1 MISVLDYGMGNIG
14 SITNMFKWIGVD
26 SKVCDNLSSLE
37 SAQKLVLPGV
47 GAFDHAMSRI
57 IDLGMLETLNHKAL
71 VEEIPILGICLG
83 MQLITRGSEEGKMK
97 GLGWIPAEVRSLP
110 KSIGLKIPH
119 MGWNAAS
126 TCMKS
131 DLTDGFSEKTRF
143 YFVHSYAVFCDDPE
157 TSIFKTSYGV
167 DFDSGIQR
175 GKIFGVQFH
184 PEKSH
189 RYGAKLLR
197 NFANL

>member
-119 MGWNAAS
+119 MGWNVAS

-131 DLTDGFSEKTRF
+131 DLTDGFSEKPDSILSIPMQF
-143 YFVHSYAVFCDDPE
+143 FAMILKLVFLRQV
-157 TSIFKTSYGV
+157 TVLTL
-167 DFDSGIQR
+167 IQEFR
-175 GKIFGVQFH
+175 EV
-184 PEKSH
+184 KSSAYSFTQ
-189 RYGAKLLR
+189 RKVIDMVPS
-197 NFANL
+197 F

>member
-1 MISVLDYGMGNIG
+1 MGNIG

-83 MQLITRGSEEGKMK
+83 MQLITRGSEEGKNEGF
-97 GLGWIPAEVRSLP
+97 GLDSRGSTKSP
-110 KSIGLKIPH
+110 KIHWFKNPSHGLECGKYLH
-119 MGWNAAS
+119 
-126 TCMKS
+126 
-131 DLTDGFSEKTRF
+131 EERF
-143 YFVHSYAVFCDDPE
+143 
-157 TSIFKTSYGV
+157 
-167 DFDSGIQR
+167 
-175 GKIFGVQFH
+175 
-184 PEKSH
+184 
-189 RYGAKLLR
+189 
-197 NFANL
+197 N